1 VYGRVRAVE
10 TGEAE
15 QVVARVDDSITVGE
29 LEDARLGFFRALS
42 RRYGRDLLERLGD
55 DCFAQAAFEF
65 SRKVDQ
71 GEEIRNPAAWIT
83 HCALNR
89 VRDEI
94 AAVARKPQLVP
105 TESLISEPV
114 AEASWQPEDIFLSE
128 DRTQRV
134 REAVDQLPPYQ
145 RELIARAYFEEESV
159 REASRKMGWSE
170 GKGARA
176 HNAARKRLRKILG
189 PTIDIGLPPVRVEI
203 GWAAFL
209 SLSAAGRSAGGHIP
223 GGVEAALD
231 RALHGASNGVHKALD
246 LARHPLAPRGSA
258 DLSTVAPRPGGR
270 ISHLGRRLIS
280 SPVAETAATAGDG
293 PGRIVEV
300 CKVLAVC
307 AVSGTAVTAGLI
319 TASSS
324 QHQHRS
330 PSTRQA
336 SQQVTARSPAHA
348 PPVTDAVSHV
358 KEAPTAESGA
368 IRPRQ
373 ARGTPR
379 TVRSSVAHSIA
390 TSRTATS
397 NAGARHREPTEEGQS
412 SEQTASREAFSAFE
426 GRGEAGAT
434 EGGSSAADAQS
445 LSSATT
451 PSPPA
456 ESAKAPTSASPK
468 ESSEKKAAAE
478 EFQGALR

>member
-1 VYGRVRAVE
+1 MYGRVRAVE

-15 QVVARVDDSITVGE
+15 QVVARVRDAITEGE

-94 AAVARKPQLVP
+94 AAAARKPQLVP
-105 TESLISEPV
+105 AESLLSEPA

-176 HNAARKRLRKILG
+176 HNAARKKLRKILG
-189 PTIDIGLPPVRVEI
+189 PAIDIGLPPVRVEI

-209 SLSAAGRSAGGHIP
+209 SLSAAGRSAGGQIP
-223 GGVEAALD
+223 GGVEAAVE

-246 LARHPLAPRGSA
+246 FARHPLRPRGPA
-258 DLSTVAPRPGGR
+258 DLSTVAPRPEGR

-280 SPVAETAATAGDG
+280 GPVAETAAAAGDG
-293 PGRIVEV
+293 PGRMVEV

-319 TASSS
+319 TAGDTH
-324 QHQHRS
+324 QQHRS
-330 PSTRQA
+330 PSTRPA
-336 SQQVTARSPAHA
+336 PRQVATHSPAPRA
-348 PPVTDAVSHV
+348 PVTDAVSHV
-358 KEAPTAESGA
+358 QEAPAAETGA
-368 IRPRQ
+368 NRPRQ
-373 ARGTPR
+373 TRGTAK
-379 TVRSSVAHSIA
+379 TMKGSVADSIA
-390 TSRTATS
+390 TSRTAS
-397 NAGARHREPTEEGQS
+397 PNAGTRHREPTEEGQS

-426 GRGEAGAT
+426 GRGEGEPT
-434 EGGSSAADAQS
+434 GGGSSAADAQS
-445 LSSATT
+445 LSPATT
-451 PSPPA
+451 PDPPA
-456 ESAKAPTSASPK
+456 ESAKAPASATPK

-478 EFQGALR
+478 EFRGALR